1 MDLDDIYKYITYKL
15 CNYIAA
21 VNITENIQNKIN
33 SLDILPYRGTYYSG
47 KSSRFLIY
55 KNYLILYKI
64 QEKEKLIIIKR
75 IIHRNVNK

>member
-1 MDLDDIYKYITYKL
+1 MLNTFKYIAYNL
-15 CNYIAA
+15 ENPIAA
-21 VNITENIQNKIN
+21 INTVQNIKNKIN
-33 SLDILPYRGTYYSG
+33 SLDIFPYRGAYYSS